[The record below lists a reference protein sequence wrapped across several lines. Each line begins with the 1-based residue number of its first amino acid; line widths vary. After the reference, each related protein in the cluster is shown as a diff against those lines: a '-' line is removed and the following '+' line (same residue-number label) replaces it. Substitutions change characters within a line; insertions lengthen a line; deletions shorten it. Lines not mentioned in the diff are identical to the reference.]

1 MYNNFR
7 SEKIKYKYS
16 PVILKFI
23 FEIIALCRRDYPAT
37 GPRQWFT
44 MLSACNTGSI
54 INYLSCFCF
63 SPSITLAR
71 KFTMALLELLFR
83 HSPSLISMSL
93 YWSLLTFIKTER
105 RSKWRRRSF
114 MDNSII
120 NLPVI
125 FIVAQIP
132 NYVLY
137 DISILFV
144 KVRSLVGAT
153 W

>member
-44 MLSACNTGSI
+44 MLSACDTGSI

-71 KFTMALLELLFR
+71 TFTVALLELLFR

-93 YWSLLTFIKTER
+93 YWSGFAYFYQNREEIEMTAAELHGQLNNQFTGNFHCSPNTKLRFVWYINTFC
-105 RSKWRRRSF
+105 
-114 MDNSII
+114 
-120 NLPVI
+120 
-125 FIVAQIP
+125 
-132 NYVLY
+132 
-137 DISILFV
+137 
-144 KVRSLVGAT
+144 
-153 W
+153 